1 MRRRSGKPWCEAVDA
16 PSAQCALREES
27 IVSYVIHIWDQPS
40 PASWAEAQAVFQRL
54 AGQPA
59 PRNPRFAE
67 LARRVQ
73 AAWPALAGEWTPD
86 APDGAV
92 DEAVWSLGL
101 DRGLP
106 EAFYPRL
113 IDAALA
119 LGLSVHD
126 EQTGECF
133 VPGPWRLSEAGRE
146 RLAWPAAPVAAPAL
160 LDVQG
165 RARALLLPRLA
176 AHGFELDTPTPRGQ
190 RMVRTLLRRSTPLG
204 RQCIEIAWT
213 GDPASYY
220 DATMVCSIEAALPG
234 PVAKLCG
241 AQSIIDLRILD
252 TPQLN
257 GFLNGFVPEQP
268 TSREYRASGS
278 ARLDALLSA
287 LADWLVQELLPV
299 LDRCRTLAAFL
310 AHELGEPRHPI
321 SVKPYLANLAL
332 AYCAGVPDL
341 DERFDQ
347 LMQRRRQAR
356 LNPGQMTQAYEALR
370 TQAAEFFGSF
380 KEASA

>member
-1 MRRRSGKPWCEAVDA
+1 MSC
-16 PSAQCALREES
+16 
-27 IVSYVIHIWDQPS
+27 VIHIWDQPS
-40 PASWAEAQAVFQRL
+40 PATWAEAQAVFQRL
-54 AGQPA
+54 ADRSA

-67 LARRVQ
+67 LARRIQ
-73 AAWPALAGEWTPD
+73 TAWPDLADEWTLD
-86 APDGAV
+86 APNGAV

-126 EQTGECF
+126 AQTGECF

-146 RLAWPAAPVAAPAL
+146 PLAWPTAPAVAPAL

-176 AHGFELDTPTPRGQ
+176 AHGFELETPPSRGK
-190 RMVRTLLRRSTPLG
+190 MVRTVLRRSTPLG

-213 GDPASYY
+213 GDAASHH
-220 DATMVCSIEAALPG
+220 DATMVCSIEPALPG
-234 PVAKLCG
+234 PVVKLCG
-241 AQSIIDLRILD
+241 AQSIIDLQILD

-257 GFLNGFVPEQP
+257 GFLHGFVPEQP
-268 TSREYRASGS
+268 TAREYRASGS
-278 ARLDALLSA
+278 ARLEALLSA
-287 LADWLVQELLPV
+287 LADWLLQALLPI
-299 LDRCRTLAAFL
+299 LDRCRTWEGFL
-310 AHELGEPRHPI
+310 AQERGEPRHPI
-321 SVKPYLANLAL
+321 SVEPYLANLAV

-356 LNPGQMTQAYEALR
+356 NNPGQMAQAYEGLR
-370 TQAAEFFGSF
+370 TQAAAFFGSF
-380 KEASA
+380 KEASASTGMGEFLVRAVASEHSAVPGGDTRSE

>member
-1 MRRRSGKPWCEAVDA
+1 M
-16 PSAQCALREES
+16 
-27 IVSYVIHIWDQPS
+27 SYVIHLWEQPS
-40 PASWAEAQAVFQRL
+40 PATWAEAQAIFQPL
-54 AGQPA
+54 ANRPA

-67 LARRVQ
+67 LARRIR
-73 AAWPALAGEWTPD
+73 ADWPDLAHAWTLD
-86 APDGAV
+86 APDGGV

-101 DRGLP
+101 DRTLP
-106 EAFYPRL
+106 ETFYPRL

-126 EQTGECF
+126 EQAGECF

-146 RLAWPAAPVAAPAL
+146 PLAWPTTPAAAPAL

-165 RARALLLPRLA
+165 RARALLARLA
-176 AHGFELDTPTPRGQ
+176 AHGFELETPPSRG
-190 RMVRTLLRRSTPLG
+190 RIGRTVLRRSTPLG

-213 GDPASYY
+213 GDAASHH
-220 DATMVCSIEAALPG
+220 DATMVCSMEPILPG
-234 PVAKLCG
+234 PVTKICG

-257 GFLNGFVPEQP
+257 GFLLGFVSEQP

-287 LADWLVQELLPV
+287 LADWLLQELLPV
-299 LDRCRTLAAFL
+299 LDHCRTWEGFL
-310 AHELGEPRHPI
+310 ANEREEPRHPI
-321 SVKPYLANLAL
+321 SVEPYLANLAL
-332 AYCAGVPDL
+332 AFCAGVPDL

-356 LNPGQMTQAYEALR
+356 INPAQLAQAYESLR
-370 TQAAEFFGSF
+370 TQAGEFFGSF
-380 KEASA
+380 NGK

>member
-1 MRRRSGKPWCEAVDA
+1 MRKRSGKPWWEAVDA
-16 PSAQCALREES
+16 LWAQCAAREES

-40 PASWAEAQAVFQRL
+40 PATWAEAQAVWQRL
-54 AGQPA
+54 SSRAA

-67 LARRVQ
+67 LAQRIQ
-73 AAWPALAGEWTPD
+73 AAWPDLADEWTLD

-119 LGLSVHD
+119 LGLTVHD
-126 EQTGECF
+126 EQAGECF

-146 RLAWPAAPVAAPAL
+146 PLVWPTAPAAAPAL

-176 AHGFELDTPTPRGQ
+176 AQGFELETPPSRGK
-190 RMVRTLLRRSTPLG
+190 MVRTVLRRSTPLG
-204 RQCIEIAWT
+204 PQGIEIAWT
-213 GDPASYY
+213 GDAASHY
-220 DATMVCSIEAALPG
+220 DATMVCSIEPTLPD
-234 PVAKLCG
+234 PVVRLCG
-241 AQSIIDLRILD
+241 AQSIIGLRILD

-257 GFLNGFVPEQP
+257 GYLHGYVPEQP
-268 TSREYRASGS
+268 TGREYRASGK

-287 LADWLVQELLPV
+287 LADWLLQELLPI
-299 LDRCRTLAAFL
+299 LDRCQTLEGFL

-321 SVKPYLANLAL
+321 SVKPYLANLAV

-347 LMQRRRQAR
+347 LMQRRHQAR
-356 LNPGQMTQAYEALR
+356 FNPSQMAQAYEALR
-370 TQAAEFFGSF
+370 TQAAAFFGSF

>member
-1 MRRRSGKPWCEAVDA
+1 LASSDPEEAARGEGAGLLTSG
-16 PSAQCALREES
+16 S
-27 IVSYVIHIWDQPS
+27 I
-40 PASWAEAQAVFQRL
+40 F
-54 AGQPA
+54 
-59 PRNPRFAE
+59 
-67 LARRVQ
+67 
-73 AAWPALAGEWTPD
+73 T
-86 APDGAV
+86 
-92 DEAVWSLGL
+92 GL
-101 DRGLP
+101 
-106 EAFYPRL
+106 E
-113 IDAALA
+113 DAALA
-119 LGLSVHD
+119 LHAIVAGLGKAA
-126 EQTGECF
+126 EIPQAEAEGAE
-133 VPGPWRLSEAGRE
+133 PKAIRAGRE
-146 RLAWPAAPVAAPAL
+146 QLAWPAAPVDAPAL

-176 AHGFELDTPTPRGQ
+176 AHGFELETPTPRSK
-190 RMVRTLLRRSTPLG
+190 MVRTLLRRSTPLG

-213 GDPASYY
+213 GDAASHY
-220 DATMVCSIEAALPG
+220 DATMVCSIEPALPG

-241 AQSIIDLRILD
+241 AQSIVVLRILD

-287 LADWLVQELLPV
+287 LADWLIQELLPV
-299 LDRCRTLAAFL
+299 LDHCRTLAGFL
-310 AHELGEPRHPI
+310 AHERVEPQHPI

-341 DERFDQ
+341 DDRFDQ

-356 LNPGQMTQAYEALR
+356 INPGQMAQAYEALR
-370 TQAAEFFGSF
+370 TQAAAFFGSI

>member
-1 MRRRSGKPWCEAVDA
+1 M
-16 PSAQCALREES
+16 
-27 IVSYVIHIWDQPS
+27 SYVIHIWDQPS
-40 PASWAEAQAVFQRL
+40 PASWAEAQLVFQRL
-54 AGQPA
+54 ADQPA
-59 PRNPRFAE
+59 LPNPRFTE
-67 LARRVQ
+67 LARRVRI
-73 AAWPALAGEWTPD
+73 AWPSLADEWTLD

-101 DRGLP
+101 DFGLP

-146 RLAWPAAPVAAPAL
+146 QLAWPTAPAAAAAPAL

-176 AHGFELDTPTPRGQ
+176 AHGFELETPIPRSSK
-190 RMVRTLLRRSTPLG
+190 MVRTLLRRSTPLG
-204 RQCIEIAWT
+204 LQCIEIAWT
-213 GDPASYY
+213 GDAASHH
-220 DATMVCSIEAALPG
+220 DATMVCTIEPTLPG

-257 GFLNGFVPEQP
+257 GFLYGFVPEQP

-287 LADWLVQELLPV
+287 LADWLLQELLPV
-299 LDRCRTLAAFL
+299 LDRCRTLEGFL
-310 AHELGEPRHPI
+310 AHESGEPRHPI